1 MPTYYAIIGF
11 TLGSVL
17 VLYQPIT
24 WDFAGFIAIL
34 LLVSGFKLAGK
45 LEKWTR
51 YCKEL
56 YKKSH
61 AKAIFFAV

>member
-45 LEKWTR
+45 LEK
-51 YCKEL
+51 
-56 YKKSH
+56 
-61 AKAIFFAV
+61 